1 MGSGAD
7 DNAHEGSQTNVNE
20 QVNEAFT
27 ADEEPNNNE
36 EPDEDVDDDDTRT
49 RSGDSVEVEHEI
61 NVSVVKGKFN
71 I

>member
-1 MGSGAD
+1 MGTAAD
-7 DNAHEGSQTNVNE
+7 DNAHEGSQTDVNE

-27 ADEEPNNNE
+27 ADEEPDNNE
-36 EPDEDVDDDDTRT
+36 EPDEDVDDDTRT
-49 RSGDSVEVEHEI
+49 RSGDSVEVEHEV